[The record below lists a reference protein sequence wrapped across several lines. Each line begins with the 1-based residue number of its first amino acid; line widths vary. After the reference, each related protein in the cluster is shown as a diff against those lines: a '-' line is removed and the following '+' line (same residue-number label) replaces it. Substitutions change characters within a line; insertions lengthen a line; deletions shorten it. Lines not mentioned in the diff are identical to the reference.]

1 MMDQPPAAPP
11 VLVVEDEVL
20 VRMLITDTLTARGFA
35 VFEASSAEEAMPILS
50 ARPDIQVMFADINM
64 PGSLDGLQLARAAAD
79 LRPELRI
86 MITSGQIDPE
96 ASDLPPNARFLPKPF
111 SSQGL
116 IWAIDEVLR

>member
-111 SSQGL
+111 SPQGL